1 MSKHEGFALYCKV
14 MMTYMMV
21 MIKAMRFEEDL
32 YDDEK
37 DRDDD
42 AHRSGAGIKYQDHL
56 TIWKLGLFLLKTTF
70 YFLPCYHIT
79 LYHVSDSQRRPRFS
93 QLDFRSATASF
104 HNVIRNVTDIFFPKW
119 ALLERCVP

>member
-56 TIWKLGLFLLKTTF
+56 TI
-70 YFLPCYHIT
+70 
-79 LYHVSDSQRRPRFS
+79 
-93 QLDFRSATASF
+93 
-104 HNVIRNVTDIFFPKW
+104 
-119 ALLERCVP
+119 

>member
-32 YDDEK
+32 YDGEK

-42 AHRSGAGIKYQDHL
+42 DEYAKGEEEDKNENVENVDEKDEDDYEKGEEADVWREGMSALQWL
-56 TIWKLGLFLLKTTF
+56 SMVACQAN
-70 YFLPCYHIT
+70 PC
-79 LYHVSDSQRRPRFS
+79 PFFN
-93 QLDFRSATASF
+93 LD
-104 HNVIRNVTDIFFPKW
+104 
-119 ALLERCVP
+119 

>member
-42 AHRSGAGIKYQDHL
+42 DEYAKGGRRIKMRMWRMWMKRMCGNH
-56 TIWKLGLFLLKTTF
+56 
-70 YFLPCYHIT
+70 C
-79 LYHVSDSQRRPRFS
+79 
-93 QLDFRSATASF
+93 
-104 HNVIRNVTDIFFPKW
+104 
-119 ALLERCVP
+119 

>member
-42 AHRSGAGIKYQDHL
+42 AHRSGA
-56 TIWKLGLFLLKTTF
+56 
-70 YFLPCYHIT
+70 
-79 LYHVSDSQRRPRFS
+79 
-93 QLDFRSATASF
+93 
-104 HNVIRNVTDIFFPKW
+104 
-119 ALLERCVP
+119 

>member
-56 TIWKLGLFLLKTTF
+56 TIWKLGLFLLKTTLTF
-70 YFLPCYHIT
+70 
-79 LYHVSDSQRRPRFS
+79 YHVIILLYTMSQTHKGVHAS
-93 QLDFRSATASF
+93 LNSISGQQSASF

>member
-42 AHRSGAGIKYQDHL
+42 DEYAKGEEADVWREGMSALQWL
-56 TIWKLGLFLLKTTF
+56 SMVACQAN
-70 YFLPCYHIT
+70 PC
-79 LYHVSDSQRRPRFS
+79 PFFN
-93 QLDFRSATASF
+93 LD
-104 HNVIRNVTDIFFPKW
+104 
-119 ALLERCVP
+119 